1 MIMINIHVRLL
12 LGNILVKWEVVV
24 RRKSRRMLEMGE
36 IGVIWG
42 HGWLLMV

>member
-12 LGNILVKWEVVV
+12 LGNILVKWEVV
-24 RRKSRRMLEMGE
+24 RKKSRRMLEMEE

-42 HGWLLMV
+42 HG